1 MAKPNTEVVT
11 GTRTTLRKVVETG
24 FLSVTWLALVSM
36 ILDMLCRIAKK
47 EINWSN
53 QLGNNDFV
61 IVILA
66 YR

>member
-47 EINWSN
+47 
-53 QLGNNDFV
+53 GNKLV
-61 IVILA
+61 KSIGEL
-66 YR
+66 